1 MGRNQCASLGGKA
14 AIRTFQIGP
23 FALSVMSAA
32 NGVEAS
38 FGSGSIFVQRW
49 IRRSGR
55 TALAIAVF
63 VLISVTPALAF
74 ARPGHTQYPGA
85 APAQEGSSLRV
96 CADPNNLPFSNKG
109 GEGFENKLAQM
120 LGQWMHKTV
129 EYTWAMQQKQFLQD
143 TLDADKCD
151 VVMSL
156 PTRDKAE
163 LTTDPYYR
171 STYALV
177 YRANAPYQLKSLDD
191 PRLRKLEIGV
201 HAIGDDWADLP
212 SGSVLAN
219 RGIINN
225 VHLYKLFADYDRPN
239 PSADLIEAVARGDV
253 DVAIAWGPLAGYFAT
268 REPVKLT
275 VVPITDAH
283 TILPFEFSI
292 SMAVRY
298 GNEKLRD
305 RLNEFLREKHGA
317 IQALLTQ
324 YGVPQLKMDT
334 AQTQTA
340 QMAKITT
347 KR

>member
-1 MGRNQCASLGGKA
+1 LICTLTCA
-14 AIRTFQIGP
+14 
-23 FALSVMSAA
+23 AL
-32 NGVEAS
+32 
-38 FGSGSIFVQRW
+38 IP
-49 IRRSGR
+49 
-55 TALAIAVF
+55 T
-63 VLISVTPALAF
+63 LAF
-74 ARPGHTQYPGA
+74 AQSTHTQYPGA
-85 APAQEGSSLRV
+85 ADAQTDSSLRV
-96 CADPNNLPFSNKG
+96 CADPNNLPFSNRA

-120 LGQWMHKTV
+120 LGQWMHKPV

-212 SGSVLAN
+212 SGSVLAH
-219 RGIINN
+219 RGIVSN
-225 VHLYKLFADYDRPN
+225 VHLYKMFADYGRPN

-283 TILPFEFSI
+283 TVLPFEFSI

-298 GNEKLRD
+298 GDDKLRD
-305 RLNEFLREKHGA
+305 RLNEFLREKQDA
-317 IQALLTQ
+317 IRSLLTQ
-324 YGVPQLKMDT
+324 YGVPQLDLNSAPTRT
-334 AQTQTA
+334 AEA
-340 QMAKITT
+340 ARITT
-347 KR
+347 KQ